1 MSLKSDIARALG
13 YPYPAPTDDFVLRAG
28 VAERFDSSVSLIHR
42 TPVLAVGSN
51 RAPEQLRRKFGE
63 EVDLTSLLGWLEEH
77 RFLDESR
84 YLDVLIR
91 SAIERGHGL
100 LRLRQDLK
108 QRGIDSKLID
118 QALASLDVDWF
129 AQARALRQRRFGHKP
144 VTDQKEK
151 ARQLRYLQYR
161 GFTGEQCFH
170 ALELRELDD

>member
-1 MSLKSDIARALG
+1 MTDQLAEMRRAALDWLG
-13 YPYPAPTDDFVLRAG
+13 RRDYSRSEITRK
-28 VAERFDSSVSLIHR
+28 
-42 TPVLAVGSN
+42 
-51 RAPEQLRRKFGE
+51 LRRKFGE
-63 EVDLTSLLGWLEEH
+63 EVDVAAVLDWLEEH

-91 SAIERGHGL
+91 SAIDRGHGL

-108 QRGIDSKLID
+108 QRGISAPLID
-118 QALASLDVDWF
+118 QALSSLDVDWF
-129 AQARALRQRRFGHKP
+129 AQARALRERRFGRKP

>member
-1 MSLKSDIARALG
+1 MTDQPAEMRRVALDWLG
-13 YPYPAPTDDFVLRAG
+13 RRDYSRSEITRK
-28 VAERFDSSVSLIHR
+28 
-42 TPVLAVGSN
+42 
-51 RAPEQLRRKFGE
+51 LRRKFGE
-63 EVDLTSLLGWLEEH
+63 EADVTAVLGWLEEH

-91 SAIERGHGL
+91 SAIDRGHGL

-108 QRGIDSKLID
+108 QRGISAPLID
-118 QALASLDVDWF
+118 QALSSLDVDWF
-129 AQARALRQRRFGHKP
+129 AQARALRERRFGRKP

>member
-1 MSLKSDIARALG
+1 MRRAALDWLG
-13 YPYPAPTDDFVLRAG
+13 RRDYSRSEITRK
-28 VAERFDSSVSLIHR
+28 
-42 TPVLAVGSN
+42 
-51 RAPEQLRRKFGE
+51 LRRKFGE
-63 EVDLTSLLGWLEEH
+63 EVDIAAVLDWLEEH

-84 YLDVLIR
+84 YLEVLVR

-108 QRGIDSKLID
+108 QRGIDATLID
-118 QALASLDVDWF
+118 QALSSLDIDWF
-129 AQARALRQRRFGHKP
+129 AQARALRERRFGRKP

-151 ARQLRYLQYR
+151 TRQLRYLQYR

>member
-1 MSLKSDIARALG
+1 MTDQQAEMRRAALDWLG
-13 YPYPAPTDDFVLRAG
+13 RRDYSG
-28 VAERFDSSVSLIHR
+28 AEITRK
-42 TPVLAVGSN
+42 
-51 RAPEQLRRKFGE
+51 LRRKFGE
-63 EVDLTSLLGWLEEH
+63 EADPSAVLDWLQEH

-108 QRGIDSKLID
+108 QRGINAPLIE
-118 QALASLDVDWF
+118 QALSNLEVDWF
-129 AQARALRQRRFGHKP
+129 ELARRLRERRFGQKP

-161 GFTGEQCFH
+161 GFTVEQCFH
-170 ALELRELDD
+170 ALEIRELND